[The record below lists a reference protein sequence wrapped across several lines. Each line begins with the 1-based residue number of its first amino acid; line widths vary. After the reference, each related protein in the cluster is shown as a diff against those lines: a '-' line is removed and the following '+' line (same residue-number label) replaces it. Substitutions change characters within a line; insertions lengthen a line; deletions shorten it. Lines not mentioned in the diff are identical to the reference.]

1 MLGTGATARWK
12 RTTLDGFGR
21 VTRVESGNG
30 ATTNPPVSLVDTQYA
45 ACACSPL
52 GKVSQVSMPYAPGGT
67 AVWTRYTYDGSG
79 RTLTVTAPDGSV
91 TRTEYLTV
99 YGSYTG
105 NLVRV
110 TDAALK
116 WKIQQMDALGNLVRV
131 IEPDPAGGAD
141 WITNYTYDAL
151 GHLTGVSM
159 PRSNGTQTR
168 TFAYTGADLTSAT
181 NPENGTVTYQYDGSH
196 HVTKRTDALGQ
207 ETRYTYDG
215 YGRLTE
221 VQHWAVSYDPHTLT
235 SYMQEQTSQR
245 VDYYYDSN
253 PLNGGYSQN
262 AWGRLAAV
270 TFQDENTGTPFSY
283 MYSYN
288 QAGRVTAQ
296 HMSYSSDAVQFD
308 AAYGWD
314 TEGRMT
320 SINYGP
326 QYQLTYDA
334 NGRLGGMSGSDLSL
348 TASYGPAG
356 EMLGLSYQGYYYD
369 HYNETRT
376 YNQMLQLTQMTV
388 TGTSF
393 STLYTS
399 QTAMD
404 MQYKYTAGQNNGRI
418 FQSVDGVAG
427 ETVNYTY
434 DKLNRLAAAGA
445 TNGTWGQAFAY
456 DGFGNLTGKT
466 VTQGSAPTLSVS
478 FDPLTNRQNGQSYDA
493 NGNPAGPYLRYD
505 VENRMIAGPSG
516 YYAYDP
522 SGKRVKKVGAGA
534 EEFYF
539 YGIGGQK
546 LATTVCTGE
555 DDGTGCQPTMYDV
568 YFGGKL
574 VRSRGAVVAT
584 DRLGSVRA
592 SSTGDR
598 MTYYPYGE
606 ERSSTAD
613 GREKF
618 GTYMRDSVSQD
629 YADQR
634 YYAVGM
640 GRFGTPD
647 PRGIWNAN
655 PPNPSTWNRYAYVM
669 GDPVSRT
676 DIHGLC
682 SDQDN
687 PPCFS
692 ATGTGSMPGGNGGG
706 GGGGGGSDGM
716 QTDPGGLSTAEP
728 NLKAKSARRSA
739 RAFGERGEEGCPLK
753 AGMAA

>member
-1 MLGTGATARWK
+1 MLTPGGNANLATTVTYTNSWAVTSVTGPNGANGTTTYDNFGRPQSTKIPDGAETDYTYAYVGLNGVAANQQTATLGTGTAMRWK

-30 ATTNPPVSLVDTQYA
+30 PATNAAVSQVDTQYA
-45 ACACSPL
+45 PCACSPL

-67 AVWTRYTYDGSG
+67 AVWTVYTYDGSG

-110 TDAALK
+110 TDAAGK
-116 WKIQQMDALGNLVRV
+116 WKIQQTDALGNLLRV

-221 VQHWAVSYDPHTLT
+221 VQHWAVAWDPITLT
-235 SYMQEQTSQR
+235 SHLQEDGGQR

-270 TFQDENTGTPFSY
+270 AFQDKNTGTPFAY

-296 HMSYSSDAVQFD
+296 HMSYSNDAVHFD

-334 NGRLGGMSGSDLSL
+334 NGRLGGMSGSDLTL

-356 EMLGLSYQGYYYD
+356 EMLGLSYQGSYIQD
-369 HYNETRT
+369 HYSETRS
-376 YNQMLQLTQMTV
+376 YNPMLQMTRV
-388 TGTSF
+388 TVAGTSF
-393 STLYTS
+393 SPTYTS
-399 QTAMD
+399 GTAMD
-404 MQYKYTAGQNNGRI
+404 MQYMYTAGQNNGRI
-418 FQSVDGVAG
+418 VQSIDGAAG

-434 DKLNRLAAAGA
+434 DALNRLATAGA
-445 TNGTWGQAFAY
+445 TNGTWGQAFVY
-456 DGFGNLTGKT
+456 DGFGNLTGKN

-478 FDPLTNRQNGQSYDA
+478 FDPLTNRQIGQSYDA
-493 NGNPAGPYLRYD
+493 NGNPVGGWLSYD
-505 VENRMIAGPSG
+505 GENRLTRGANGEL
-516 YYAYDP
+516 YAYDP
-522 SGKRVKKVGAGA
+522 SGKRVKKIAGA

-546 LATTVCTGE
+546 LATMVCVGPG
-555 DDGTGCQPTMYDV
+555 DGQGCGPAYNV

-574 VRSRGAVVAT
+574 VKSKGAVVAT

-618 GTYMRDSVSQD
+618 GTYMRVES
-629 YADQR
+629 
-634 YYAVGM
+634 GN
-640 GRFGTPD
+640 F
-647 PRGIWNAN
+647 PR
-655 PPNPSTWNRYAYVM
+655 
-669 GDPVSRT
+669 
-676 DIHGLC
+676 
-682 SDQDN
+682 
-687 PPCFS
+687 
-692 ATGTGSMPGGNGGG
+692 PGGRRLPVR
-706 GGGGGGSDGM
+706 S
-716 QTDPGGLSTAEP
+716 
-728 NLKAKSARRSA
+728 SAVKTFPFSL
-739 RAFGERGEEGCPLK
+739 GWK
-753 AGMAA
+753 

>member
-1 MLGTGATARWK
+1 MLHDVTNYGTGFTYRGNATQTVSVGGSAVMRYESTGVVVCSQDGAGHTTGNTPSADTNYSLPGVLTPGGNSNLATTVTYTNSWAVNSVTGPNGANGTTTYDDYGRPQKTKIPDGAETNYTYAYAGLSGAVANQQTATLGTGTTARWK

-181 NPENGTVTYQYDGSH
+181 NPENGTVTYQYDLSH

-235 SYMQEQTSQR
+235 YYMQEQTQQR

-270 TFQDENTGTPFSY
+270 AFQDENTGAPFSY

-320 SINYGP
+320 SIDYGP

-334 NGRLGGMSGSDLSL
+334 NGRLGGMSGSDLTM

-356 EMLGLSYQGYYYD
+356 EMLGLSYNGVD

-376 YNQMLQLTQMTV
+376 YNPMLQLTQMTV

-393 STLYTS
+393 SMLYTS

-404 MQYKYTAGQNNGRI
+404 MQYMYTAGQNNGRI
-418 FQSVDGVAG
+418 FQSIDGAAG

-434 DKLNRLAAAGA
+434 DKFNRLATAGA
-445 TNGTWGQAFAY
+445 TNGTWGQA
-456 DGFGNLTGKT
+456 
-466 VTQGSAPTLSVS
+466 S
-478 FDPLTNRQNGQSYDA
+478 
-493 NGNPAGPYLRYD
+493 
-505 VENRMIAGPSG
+505 
-516 YYAYDP
+516 
-522 SGKRVKKVGAGA
+522 
-534 EEFYF
+534 
-539 YGIGGQK
+539 
-546 LATTVCTGE
+546 
-555 DDGTGCQPTMYDV
+555 
-568 YFGGKL
+568 
-574 VRSRGAVVAT
+574 
-584 DRLGSVRA
+584 
-592 SSTGDR
+592 R
-598 MTYYPYGE
+598 MTGL
-606 ERSSTAD
+606 
-613 GREKF
+613 
-618 GTYMRDSVSQD
+618 
-629 YADQR
+629 
-634 YYAVGM
+634 
-640 GRFGTPD
+640 
-647 PRGIWNAN
+647 GI
-655 PPNPSTWNRYAYVM
+655 
-669 GDPVSRT
+669 
-676 DIHGLC
+676 
-682 SDQDN
+682 
-687 PPCFS
+687 
-692 ATGTGSMPGGNGGG
+692 
-706 GGGGGGSDGM
+706 
-716 QTDPGGLSTAEP
+716 
-728 NLKAKSARRSA
+728 
-739 RAFGERGEEGCPLK
+739 
-753 AGMAA
+753 